1 MTSNSHSNTPHSFL
15 KTLLLIALTLT
26 LTPVLANTGKA
37 VSIEGAV
44 LLNGVPMTLSDE
56 VKQGD
61 IIKTAPDSQVNIT
74 MADGTVINVTEDSEF
89 KFNKYRYIKG
99 KESESKSVFN
109 ILKGGMR
116 FISGLISKANP
127 KAVVINAG
135 TATIGIRGTWLTVEG
150 VTTGSTGD
158 GNAVITTSVGIV
170 DITFADG
177 SSFSAPAGQSFTTST
192 KTVRATTAP
201 DPLFTA
207 AQALAADP
215 DADISNLT
223 DAGKTLAVAGLIAN
237 ATALGAS
244 QEQINNIISSVVA
257 TNPSLAATV
266 VLMASSVD
274 PDNASSYANT
284 AIVASGAETGSEAA
298 NDIIT
303 AAEVGGGLGV
313 GVDISGE

>member
-215 DADISNLT
+215 DA
-223 DAGKTLAVAGLIAN
+223 GKTLAVAGLIAN